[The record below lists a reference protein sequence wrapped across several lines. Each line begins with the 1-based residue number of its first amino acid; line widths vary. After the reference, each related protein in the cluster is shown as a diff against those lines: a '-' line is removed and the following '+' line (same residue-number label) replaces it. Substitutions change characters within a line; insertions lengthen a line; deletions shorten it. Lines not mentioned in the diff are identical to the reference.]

1 MTESQRLET
10 IRRIAENNNAEV
22 NPSLQNF
29 IEELKVEK
37 LAEDLVLQYGL
48 LNAKKEDVQDEV
60 QELAS
65 FEDKAEEDDD
75 FDNDENLSDMKCV
88 SSTMREIFGE

>member
-22 NPSLQNF
+22 SPSLQNF

-48 LNAKKEDVQDEV
+48 LDAKKEDVQDEV

-75 FDNDENLSDMKCV
+75 DDNDENLHDMKCV

>member
-22 NPSLQNF
+22 SPSLQNF

-37 LAEDLVLQYGL
+37 LAEDLVLEYGL

-65 FEDKAEEDDD
+65 FDDKAEEDDD
-75 FDNDENLSDMKCV
+75 FDNDENLHDMKSV
-88 SSTMREIFGE
+88 SSSMREIFGE

>member
-22 NPSLQNF
+22 SPSLQNF

-48 LNAKKEDVQDEV
+48 LDAKKEDVQDEV

-75 FDNDENLSDMKCV
+75 YDNDENLSDMKCV

>member
-22 NPSLQNF
+22 SPSLQNF

-75 FDNDENLSDMKCV
+75 YDNDENLSDMKCV

>member
-22 NPSLQNF
+22 SPSLQNF
-29 IEELKVEK
+29 IEELKAEK

-48 LNAKKEDVQDEV
+48 LDAKKEDVQDEV

-75 FDNDENLSDMKCV
+75 YDNDENLSDMKCV